1 MQRFKKYISLK
12 KYRDWLP
19 YKKQI
24 QKNIFFC
31 SYYKNAKTNIKWI
44 ESNCKNGRIKGYKS
58 MSEERLVSSINE
70 SEWLKE
76 SEENF
81 DGARIEKIKKDFS
94 KLRDK
99 RD

>member
-1 MQRFKKYISLK
+1 
-12 KYRDWLP
+12 
-19 YKKQI
+19 
-24 QKNIFFC
+24 
-31 SYYKNAKTNIKWI
+31 
-44 ESNCKNGRIKGYKS
+44 

-81 DGARIEKIKKDFS
+81 DGARMKKTKKDFS